1 MEPTKADA
9 VQDIESA
16 RLELERIK
24 AMDPRPSQAVVNN
37 AAGVLMTFEDTY
49 KSVVGDR
56 YNKRPAMRQKDE
68 KALRELFEATHGFR
82 WADAH
87 GWIGRKGYPG
97 RLGIEHFATHA
108 SHWHGVRAEI
118 DPKAN
123 QVVAVEVALPDNELE
138 GTVPAS
144 LRDLKFLKRLDLSG
158 NLLEGTLP
166 TGLLHGLTDLQF
178 LKICDNRLEGFLA
191 PALEP
196 HKHLLSIDAHA
207 NLFEGE
213 SLN

>member
-1 MEPTKADA
+1 MSGRKKMEPTKADA

-68 KALRELFEATHGFR
+68 KALRELFEATPASGGPTR
-82 WADAH
+82 TAGSGARATWGGWASSTSPRTRRTGTA
-87 GWIGRKGYPG
+87 R
-97 RLGIEHFATHA
+97 
-108 SHWHGVRAEI
+108 EI

-123 QVVAVEVALPDNELE
+123 QVVAVEVALLDNELE

-144 LRDLKFLKRLDLSG
+144 CATSSF
-158 NLLEGTLP
+158 
-166 TGLLHGLTDLQF
+166 
-178 LKICDNRLEGFLA
+178 
-191 PALEP
+191 
-196 HKHLLSIDAHA
+196 
-207 NLFEGE
+207 
-213 SLN
+213 